1 MIKLSYRGSDNMI
14 ERCYVMVK
22 PGFVNRKIINDTKM
36 ALEANGVTLEESALI
51 RYDEETARL
60 HYIEKSGKS
69 YIKELTD
76 YLSEGEAYGMIFIG
90 DNALKICRDTVE
102 GLRHSLKEKY
112 NLQTDV
118 MRNILHCS
126 SKTKVGDT
134 MLELDT
140 QREIA
145 LFHYLKNKE

>member
-1 MIKLSYRGSDNMI
+1 MI

-22 PGFVNRKIINDTKM
+22 PGFTREDVIKETIKV
-36 ALEANGVTLEESALI
+36 LEQNKVMLEEAAYI
-51 RYDEETARL
+51 KYDEETARL

-76 YLSEGEAYGMIFIG
+76 YLSSDIAYGMIFLG
-90 DNALKICRDTVE
+90 ENALVICRETVE
-102 GLRHSLKEKY
+102 ILRQTLKDKFD
-112 NLQTDV
+112 LKTDV

-126 SKTKVGDT
+126 SKTKVGDQL
-134 MLELDT
+134 LELDT

>member
-1 MIKLSYRGSDNMI
+1 MI

-22 PGFVNRKIINDTKM
+22 PGFTREDVIKETIKV
-36 ALEANGVTLEESALI
+36 LEQNKVMLEEAAYI
-51 RYDEETARL
+51 KYDEETARL

-76 YLSEGEAYGMIFIG
+76 YLSSDVAYGMIFLG
-90 DNALKICRDTVE
+90 DNALVKCRETVE
-102 GLRHSLKEKY
+102 ILRHTLKDKFD
-112 NLQTDV
+112 LKTDV

-126 SKTKVGDT
+126 SKTKVGDQL
-134 MLELDT
+134 LELDT

-145 LFHYLKNKE
+145 LFHYLKKKE